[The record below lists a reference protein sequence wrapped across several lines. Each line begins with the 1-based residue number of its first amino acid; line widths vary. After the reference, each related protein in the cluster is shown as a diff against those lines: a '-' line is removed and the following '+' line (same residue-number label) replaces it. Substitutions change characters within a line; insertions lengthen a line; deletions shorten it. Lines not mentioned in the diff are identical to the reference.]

1 MERMK
6 EFLGTLWAFTR
17 PHTIIGSLLSI
28 SSLYVLTL
36 LIAYPDS
43 AFLHFKDTFSAF
55 GLTLLSALACNLYIT
70 GLNQVKDV
78 PIDRINKPWLPLV
91 SGRLS
96 LRQGRQIVITA
107 GMAALAAAAWV
118 NFWLLGLIALIMLI
132 GTAYSLPPI
141 QLKRFHI
148 WAALCILLVRGVL
161 VNIGM
166 PQQFLYEF
174 TGFLAIPD
182 AVWPLTLFVTGFSI
196 GIAWFKDIPDTE
208 GDARYQIKTFAITV
222 TPKVA
227 FRAGVIVVALSYIG
241 LLLLTALLHLPV
253 KACFFF
259 PVHGLLLLL
268 FLVGAARLNL
278 QNTAQLKKFYMAF
291 WVFFFVEYLIYPLG
305 FWWH

>member
-1 MERMK
+1 MK
-6 EFLGTLWAFTR
+6 DFLSALWAFTR
-17 PHTIIGSLLSI
+17 PHTIIGSFLSI
-28 SSLYVLTL
+28 SSLYVLSL
-36 LIAYPDS
+36 LIAYPDNPFE
-43 AFLHFKDTFSAF
+43 FLKETVAAF

-70 GLNQVKDV
+70 GLNQVQDV

-91 SGRLS
+91 SGKLS
-96 LRQGRQIVITA
+96 LTQGRQIVIAA
-107 GMAALAAAAWV
+107 GVVALIAAGFV
-118 NFWLLGLIALIMLI
+118 NLWLLGLIAVIMLV
-132 GTAYSLPPI
+132 GTLYSLPPV

-174 TGFLAIPD
+174 TGKSAIPA
-182 AVWPLTLFVTGFSI
+182 AVWPLTLFVAGFSI

-208 GDARYQIKTFAITV
+208 GDARYRIKTFAITV
-222 TPKVA
+222 TPKIA
-227 FRAGVIVVALSYIG
+227 FRAGVIVVALSYLG

-253 KACFFF
+253 NAAFFF

-278 QNTAQLKKFYMAF
+278 QNPVSVKKFYMAF
-291 WVFFFVEYLIYPLG
+291 WLFFFVEYIIYPLG
-305 FWWH
+305 FWWY